1 MLINSFV
8 KPIFAMSR
16 IKTFFTNVTNLFK
29 LIITAILA
37 TRKEQKMQKRN
48 QDIRKAKGNIP
59 NWFIA
64 EKIGIHEV
72 TFIRWMRQEM
82 SLNKK
87 GTVLTAIKKA
97 KEELVDDK
105 DIIKKD

>member
-1 MLINSFV
+1 
-8 KPIFAMSR
+8 MSR
-16 IKTFFTNVTNLFK
+16 FEMFFTNVTNIFK
-29 LIITAILA
+29 LIITAILV

-59 NWFIA
+59 NWLIA

-87 GTVLTAIKKA
+87 DTVLTAIKIA